1 MTVRGKLF
9 VGLGAI
15 LLMVVATGGMGIYNT
30 LRFTRVVQELGSV
43 NTQGALQLANAQN
56 ALWQLR

>member
-43 NTQGALQLANAQN
+43 NTQGAVQLANAQN
-56 ALWQLR
+56 AL

>member
-15 LLMVVATGGMGIYNT
+15 LLMVVATGGMGIYIT